1 MKIFSFVEQNAQK
14 TAAFCYN
21 TIRKTI
27 RKSMVPR
34 QEGIDPM
41 TLKRIQFKKIRYKM
55 LFAVLILMI
64 LSLSFVSVIAQ
75 YQARKKIREQS
86 LRTTVSLMQV
96 GVENMEASYEQ
107 LSNLFLSIYLN
118 ENFQYFLQQ
127 RSDASFAGSKS
138 YFDVLKS
145 VFLSCISSRSDVYS
159 IIYVDKKGYLTYTT
173 RDEAGHYQS
182 YEDAALP
189 NEYME
194 LINNRSNWEQNQI
207 LIPTHK
213 HMPLRNNAHPSEV
226 YAIAKNIINTQ
237 YHFEEEG
244 TMFITVDLSRM
255 EHLAEM
261 MKPDPSARTVICDS
275 ENCVIYDTAQQL
287 TGLSLP
293 ADLRPPAGT
302 ENTAWELDWKE
313 ERYVGLFE
321 KAKKMDCSI
330 IMLIPESV
338 YAADA
343 LSVSSGIML
352 AAVIII
358 LVAAVITVYVSGT
371 ISKPIEQLATVM
383 KISGIKNLNNRVT
396 VSGQDETAQ
405 IGQTF
410 NSLMDNLKDSIE
422 NEYLMAIKQRD
433 TIIKALQEQINPH
446 FLYNVLQSISSMAAL
461 HGVSDVVTM
470 SNALGN
476 ILRYNI
482 RGSDFRATLREETAH
497 VENYLAIQKIRFGN
511 RLDYQIFIPEYLM
524 NEQIPRVT
532 LQPMVENAI
541 VHGFA
546 DKTETGHIY
555 VTACIREG
563 CLIIEVMDDGN
574 GIEKE
579 SLKIL
584 QDELSVPDITMITP
598 ADHIGLSNLNARLK
612 LLFKKS
618 RLEIDSDVHEGTVI
632 RVIVLMEE

>member
-1 MKIFSFVEQNAQK
+1 
-14 TAAFCYN
+14 
-21 TIRKTI
+21 
-27 RKSMVPR
+27 
-34 QEGIDPM
+34 M

-64 LSLSFVSVIAQ
+64 LSLSFVAVIAQ
-75 YQARKKIREQS
+75 YQAQKKIREQS

-96 GVENMEASYEQ
+96 GVENMETSYDQ

-127 RSDASFAGSKS
+127 RSNASFSGSRS
-138 YFDVLKS
+138 YFEVLKS

-173 RDEAGHYQS
+173 RDEAGHYQF
-182 YEDAALP
+182 YEDVLLP
-189 NEYME
+189 EEYME
-194 LINNRSNWEQNQI
+194 LIKNRSDWNQNQI

-213 HMPLRNNAHPSEV
+213 HMPLRNNAHPSDV
-226 YAIAKNIINTQ
+226 YAIARNIINTQ

-244 TMFITVDLSRM
+244 TMFITVDLSRIK
-255 EHLAEM
+255 HLAEM
-261 MKPDPSARTVICDS
+261 MKPDPSARTVICDAN
-275 ENCVIYDTAQQL
+275 NCVIYDTAQQL
-287 TGLSLP
+287 TGIHLP
-293 ADLRPPAGT
+293 DDLKPPAGT
-302 ENTAWELDWKE
+302 ENSAWDLEWKE
-313 ERYVGLFE
+313 ERYVGIFQ
-321 KAKKMDCSI
+321 KAEEMDCSI
-330 IMLIPESV
+330 IMLIPDSV

-343 LSVSSGIML
+343 LSVSTGIML

-358 LVAAVITVYVSGT
+358 LVAVVITVYVSGT
-371 ISKPIEQLATVM
+371 ISKPIEQLAAVM
-383 KISGIKNLNNRVT
+383 KTSGIKNLNNRVEIN
-396 VSGQDETAQ
+396 GQDETAQ

-410 NSLMDNLKDSIE
+410 NSLMDNLKNSIE
-422 NEYLMAIKQRD
+422 KEYLMAIKQRD

-461 HGVSDVVTM
+461 HGISDVVTM

-482 RGSDFRATLREETAH
+482 RGSDFRATLREEADH
-497 VENYLAIQKIRFGN
+497 VENYLAIQKIRFGS

-555 VTACIREG
+555 VTAYMRES

-574 GIEKE
+574 GIEKG
-579 SLKIL
+579 SLKNL
-584 QDELSVPDITMITP
+584 QNELSVPDITMLTP
-598 ADHIGLSNLNARLK
+598 AEHIGLSNLNARLK
-612 LLFKKS
+612 LLFKNA

-632 RVIVLMEE
+632 RVIVFMEE

>member
-1 MKIFSFVEQNAQK
+1 
-14 TAAFCYN
+14 
-21 TIRKTI
+21 
-27 RKSMVPR
+27 
-34 QEGIDPM
+34 M
-41 TLKRIQFKKIRYKM
+41 TLKRIRFKKIRYKM

-64 LSLSFVSVIAQ
+64 LSLSFVAVIAQ
-75 YQARKKIREQS
+75 YQAQKKIREQS
-86 LRTTVSLMQV
+86 LRTNVSLMQV

-107 LSNLFLSIYLN
+107 LSDLYLSIYLN

-127 RSDASFAGSKS
+127 RSNDSFAGSRS

-159 IIYVDKKGYLTYTT
+159 MIYVDKKGYLTYTT
-173 RDEAGHYQS
+173 RDEAGHYLS
-182 YEDAALP
+182 YEDALLP
-189 NEYME
+189 EEYAD
-194 LINNRSNWEQNQI
+194 LIQNGSDWEKNQI

-226 YAIAKNIINTQ
+226 YAIARNIINTQ

-261 MKPDPSARTVICDS
+261 MKPDPSARTVICDAK
-275 ENCVIYDTAQQL
+275 NRVIYDTANQL
-287 TGLSLP
+287 TGLQLP
-293 ADLRPPAGT
+293 EDLKPPEGT
-302 ENTAWELDWKE
+302 ENSAWDLDWDK
-313 ERYVGLFE
+313 ERYVGLFARAE
-321 KAKKMDCSI
+321 AMDCSI

-338 YAADA
+338 YTADA

-352 AAVIII
+352 GAVIII
-358 LVAAVITVYVSGT
+358 LVSVAITVYVSGT
-371 ISKPIEQLATVM
+371 ISRPIEQLATVM
-383 KISGIKNLNNRVT
+383 NTSGIKNLSNRVAI
-396 VSGQDETAQ
+396 SGQDETAQ
-405 IGQTF
+405 MGQAF
-410 NSLMDNLKDSIE
+410 NSLMDHLKDSIE
-422 NEYLMAIKQRD
+422 KEYLMAIKQRD

-470 SNALGN
+470 ANALGN

-482 RGSDFRATLREETAH
+482 RGSDFRASLREEAAH
-497 VENYLAIQKIRFGN
+497 VENYLAIQKIRFGS

-555 VTACIREG
+555 VTAYMREG
-563 CLIIEVMDDGN
+563 CLMIEVTDDGN

-579 SLKIL
+579 SLIKL
-584 QDELSVPDITMITP
+584 QEELSMPDITMITP
-598 ADHIGLSNLNARLK
+598 AEHIGLSNLNARLK
-612 LLFKKS
+612 LLFKKA

-632 RVIVLMEE
+632 RVIIRTEE